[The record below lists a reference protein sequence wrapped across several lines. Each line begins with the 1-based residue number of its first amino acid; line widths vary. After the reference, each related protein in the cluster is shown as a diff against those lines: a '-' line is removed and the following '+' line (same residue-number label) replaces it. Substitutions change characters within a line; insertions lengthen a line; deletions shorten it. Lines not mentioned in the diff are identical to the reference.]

1 MFWEGNIMPLP
12 SFLALIASVILA
24 AAATVAVVHLAGLS
38 FAWVGLAALGL
49 AFFVRS
55 NLWH

>member
-1 MFWEGNIMPLP
+1 MPLP

-38 FAWVGLAALGL
+38 FAWVGLVAVGL
-49 AFFVRS
+49 AFFLRS
-55 NLWH
+55 RLWH